1 MLVCVEFFQQ
11 EIWLDESANQNELGL
26 KTNFSLRVFLE
37 LCWFRGFVK
46 LLSNCH
52 KLQSNFYFFSLIL
65 NAMEKSRR
73 KKSEKESPSICQVN
87 CNYKLHLSTKY
98 NNACRH
104 QAVHFYIDK
113 LYVDIIRLFFN
124 KSSFRFKDAC

>member
-1 MLVCVEFFQQ
+1 MQWRKVGEK
-11 EIWLDESANQNELGL
+11 NQ
-26 KTNFSLRVFLE
+26 
-37 LCWFRGFVK
+37 
-46 LLSNCH
+46 
-52 KLQSNFYFFSLIL
+52 
-65 NAMEKSRR
+65 
-73 KKSEKESPSICQVN
+73 ESPGICQVN

-124 KSSFRFKDAC
+124 KSSFRFVERGSVIKMYVIKINLSAWPKCILHIQSSWAKNKLKWVYVLFHNINFFLKLYVFLNRLKLIHINAFV